1 MAMRAPV
8 SSIVPSLFA
17 FLLLLRAPLAEDVF
31 AQGASRELTQ
41 KQRELARL
49 RSEIQSY
56 ETKLRESEKRER
68 STLAYLDNLEKQSNL
83 IRRLIT
89 KLREEEQ
96 QITADIQKARRSIGD
111 LEQHLQSLKDHY
123 ARYVRSVYKN
133 GRVYDLELLFS
144 SNSINQ
150 LSIRIAYLRK
160 FSEQRVKDLNSILAK
175 KTDLER
181 QNEKLQAALA
191 EERRLIKEKTTEE
204 ASLRKKAS
212 QRQRVLTTVR
222 KDKKLYQQELTR
234 RNQAVRQI
242 EQFIADL
249 IEKER
254 ERKEREAVAARE
266 RMTALLPPTPTA
278 ATATGTFELQRGQL
292 RWPVSSGKIASRF
305 GQQVHPVLKTVTEN
319 TGIDITVPPGADV
332 TAVADGEVS
341 VLSFIPGFGNVLIL
355 NHYGGYRTVYA
366 HLAEILVAEAQKVK
380 SGEVIAKSGES
391 IAGSIV
397 HFEIWKEREK
407 QNPELWLA
415 RQR

>member
-1 MAMRAPV
+1 MKAPG
-8 SSIVPSLFA
+8 SFIVPLLPA
-17 FLLLLRAPLAEDVF
+17 FLLLLSMPFSDAF
-31 AQGASRELTQ
+31 AQMVSRELTQ
-41 KQRELARL
+41 KQRELTRL
-49 RSEIQSY
+49 RNEIQSY

-83 IRRLIT
+83 IRRLIA

-96 QITADIQKARRSIGD
+96 HITANIQNARRSIGD
-111 LEQHLQSLKDHY
+111 LEQQLQSLKDHY

-204 ASLRKKAS
+204 ASLKKKAS
-212 QRQRVLTTVR
+212 QRQRVLTTIR

-254 ERKEREAVAARE
+254 ERKEREAAAVRE
-266 RMTALLPPTPTA
+266 RLTTPLPATPTA
-278 ATATGTFELQRGQL
+278 PAVTGAFELQRGQL
-292 RWPVSSGKIASRF
+292 RWPVPSGKIASRF

-319 TGIDITVPPGADV
+319 TGIDITVPPGSDV